1 MPLARTH
8 TCGRRPAFV
17 KGVCVLGTDKILK
30 DLQKAVLSYDPDAAV
45 KATKAAIKAK
55 VPPMDVIDEGLV
67 PAIEMVGDLFERM
80 EIFLP
85 DLMLAADAVKSST
98 SLLLPLLP
106 KEGKNIKAT
115 VIVATV
121 QGDVHE
127 IGKNIV
133 ASMLMAR
140 GFNVIDMG
148 VDVKTSDLV
157 ETTKKE
163 KAKVICASALMSS
176 TLGSQ
181 KDIVDYLASTGMRK
195 KVAVLIGGGPTS
207 KAWAKEIGA
216 DDWGADANA
225 AVKLAEKYSKAR

>member
-1 MPLARTH
+1 
-8 TCGRRPAFV
+8 V
-17 KGVCVLGTDKILK
+17 DKIMK
-30 DLQKAVLSYDPDAAV
+30 ELQKAVLAYDPDAAV
-45 KATKAAIKAK
+45 SATKAAIAAK
-55 VPPMDVIDEGLV
+55 VPPMDVIEKALV
-67 PAIEMVGDLFERM
+67 PAIEEVGDKFEKM
-80 EIFLP
+80 VIFLP

-98 SLLLPLLP
+98 ALLLPLLP
-106 KEGKNIKAT
+106 KEGKGVKAT
-115 VIVATV
+115 VVVATV

-157 ETTKKE
+157 EEVKKS

-181 KDIVDYLASTGMRK
+181 KDIVDYLSALGERK

-207 KAWAKEIGA
+207 KEWADEIGA
-216 DDWGADANA
+216 DGWGADANS
-225 AVKLAEKYSKAR
+225 AVKLAEKHSKGK

>member
-1 MPLARTH
+1 MQ
-8 TCGRRPAFV
+8 TCGRGPAFE
-17 KGVCVLGTDKILK
+17 KGVCELGADKILK
-30 DLQKAVLSYDPDAAV
+30 DLQKAILSYDPDAAV
-45 KATKAAIKAK
+45 RATKAAIQAK

-67 PAIEMVGDLFERM
+67 PAIEKVGDLFERM

-106 KEGKNIKAT
+106 KEGKGIKAT

>member
-1 MPLARTH
+1 M
-8 TCGRRPAFV
+8 GS
-17 KGVCVLGTDKILK
+17 DKIMK

-45 KATKAAIKAK
+45 RATKAAIKEK
-55 VPPMDVIDEGLV
+55 VPPMDVIEGALV
-67 PAIEMVGDLFERM
+67 PAIEEVGDLFEKM

-98 SLLLPLLP
+98 ALLLPLLP
-106 KEGKNIKAT
+106 KEGKGRKAT
-115 VIVATV
+115 VVAATV

-157 ETTKKE
+157 GMVKKE
-163 KAKVICASALMSS
+163 KAKIICASALMSS

-181 KDIVDYLASTGMRK
+181 KDIVDYLVSLKMRK
-195 KVAVLIGGGPTS
+195 NVTVLIGGGPTS

>member
-1 MPLARTH
+1 
-8 TCGRRPAFV
+8 
-17 KGVCVLGTDKILK
+17 
-30 DLQKAVLSYDPDAAV
+30 
-45 KATKAAIKAK
+45 
-55 VPPMDVIDEGLV
+55 V
-67 PAIEMVGDLFERM
+67 PAIEEVGDKFEKM
-80 EIFLP
+80 VIFLP

-98 SLLLPLLP
+98 ALLLPLLP
-106 KEGKNIKAT
+106 KGGKGIKAT
-115 VIVATV
+115 VVVATV

-157 ETTKKE
+157 EEAKKS

-181 KDIVDYLASTGMRK
+181 KDIVDYLSAVGERK

-207 KAWAKEIGA
+207 REWADEIGA
-216 DDWGADANA
+216 DGWGADANA
-225 AVKLAEKYSKAR
+225 AVKLAEKHSKGK

>member
-1 MPLARTH
+1 MS
-8 TCGRRPAFV
+8 V
-17 KGVCVLGTDKILK
+17 DKIMK

-45 KATKAAIKAK
+45 SATKAAIGAK
-55 VPPMDVIDEGLV
+55 IPPMDVIEKALV
-67 PAIEMVGDLFERM
+67 PAIEEVGDKFEKM
-80 EIFLP
+80 VIFLP

-98 SLLLPLLP
+98 ALLLPLLP
-106 KEGKNIKAT
+106 KDGKGAKAT
-115 VIVATV
+115 VVVATV

-140 GFNVIDMG
+140 GFSVIDMG

-157 ETTKKE
+157 EEARKS

-181 KDIVDYLASTGMRK
+181 KDIVDYLSAVGDRK

-207 KAWAKEIGA
+207 KEWADEIGA
-216 DDWGADANA
+216 DGWGADANA
-225 AVKLAEKYSKAR
+225 AVKLVEKHSKGK

>member
-1 MPLARTH
+1 MS
-8 TCGRRPAFV
+8 V
-17 KGVCVLGTDKILK
+17 DKIMK
-30 DLQKAVLSYDPDAAV
+30 DLQKAVLAYDPDAAV
-45 KATKAAIKAK
+45 RATKAAIGAK
-55 VPPMDVIDEGLV
+55 IPPMDVIEKGLV
-67 PAIEMVGDLFERM
+67 PAIEEVGDKFEKM
-80 EIFLP
+80 VIFLP

-98 SLLLPLLP
+98 ALLLPLLP
-106 KEGKNIKAT
+106 KEGKGRKAT
-115 VIVATV
+115 IVVATV

-140 GFNVIDMG
+140 GFTVIDMG

-157 ETTKKE
+157 EEAKKS

-181 KDIVDYLASTGMRK
+181 KDIVDYLSAVGDRK

-207 KAWAKEIGA
+207 KEWADEIGA
-216 DDWGADANA
+216 DGWGADANA
-225 AVKLAEKYSKAR
+225 AVKLVEKHSKGK

>member
-1 MPLARTH
+1 MTA
-8 TCGRRPAFV
+8 
-17 KGVCVLGTDKILK
+17 DKIMK
-30 DLQKAVLSYDPDAAV
+30 DLQKAVLAYDPDAAV
-45 KATKAAIKAK
+45 SATKAAIAAK
-55 VPPMDVIDEGLV
+55 VPPMDVIEKALV
-67 PAIEMVGDLFERM
+67 PAIEEVGDKFEKM
-80 EIFLP
+80 VIFLP

-98 SLLLPLLP
+98 ALLLPLLP
-106 KEGKNIKAT
+106 KEGKGVKAT
-115 VIVATV
+115 VVVATV

-157 ETTKKE
+157 EEVKKS

-181 KDIVDYLASTGMRK
+181 KDIVDYLSSLGERK

-207 KAWAKEIGA
+207 KEWADEIGA
-216 DDWGADANA
+216 DGWGVDANA
-225 AVKLAEKYSKAR
+225 AVKLAEKHSKGK

>member
-1 MPLARTH
+1 LS
-8 TCGRRPAFV
+8 V
-17 KGVCVLGTDKILK
+17 DKIMK
-30 DLQKAVLSYDPDAAV
+30 DLQQAVLTYDPDAAV
-45 KATKAAIKAK
+45 ASTKEAIKAK
-55 VPPMDVIDEGLV
+55 IPPMDVIEGALV
-67 PAIEMVGDLFERM
+67 PAIEKVGDLFERM

-98 SLLLPLLP
+98 ALLLPLLP
-106 KEGKNIKAT
+106 KEGKGRKAT
-115 VIVATV
+115 VVVATV

-140 GFNVIDMG
+140 GFTVIDMG

-157 ETTKKE
+157 ETVKKE
-163 KAKVICASALMSS
+163 KARIICASALMSS

-181 KDIVDYLASTGMRK
+181 KDIVDYLISLKLRK
-195 KVAVLIGGGPTS
+195 SVAVLIGGGPTS

>member
-1 MPLARTH
+1 MSVDR
-8 TCGRRPAFV
+8 
-17 KGVCVLGTDKILK
+17 IMK
-30 DLQKAVLSYDPDAAV
+30 DLQKAVLAYDPDAAV
-45 KATKAAIKAK
+45 SATKAAIAAK
-55 VPPMDVIDEGLV
+55 VPPMDVIEKALV
-67 PAIEMVGDLFERM
+67 PAIEEVGDKFEKM
-80 EIFLP
+80 VIFLP

-98 SLLLPLLP
+98 ALLLPLLP
-106 KEGKNIKAT
+106 KEGKRVKAT
-115 VIVATV
+115 VVVATV

-157 ETTKKE
+157 EEVKKS

-181 KDIVDYLASTGMRK
+181 KDIVDYLSSLGERK

-207 KAWAKEIGA
+207 KKWADEIGA
-216 DDWGADANA
+216 DGWGADANA
-225 AVKLAEKYSKAR
+225 AVKLAEKHSKGK

>member
-1 MPLARTH
+1 M
-8 TCGRRPAFV
+8 
-17 KGVCVLGTDKILK
+17 K
-30 DLQKAVLSYDPDAAV
+30 DLQKAVLAYDPDGAL

-55 VPPMDVIDEGLV
+55 VPPMDVIEGALV
-67 PAIEMVGDLFERM
+67 PAIEIVGDKFEKM

-85 DLMLAADAVKSST
+85 DLMLAADAVKAST
-98 SLLLPLLP
+98 ALLLPLLP
-106 KEGKNIKAT
+106 KDGKGIKAT
-115 VIVATV
+115 VVVATV

-148 VDVKTSDLV
+148 VDVKTSELV
-157 ETTKKE
+157 ETTMKT

-181 KDIVDYLASTGMRK
+181 KDIVDYLASTGDRK

-216 DDWGADANA
+216 DDWGIDANA
-225 AVKLAEKYSKAR
+225 AVKLTEKYSKAKAR

>member
-1 MPLARTH
+1 
-8 TCGRRPAFV
+8 
-17 KGVCVLGTDKILK
+17 LGSDKIMK

-45 KATKAAIKAK
+45 RATKAAIKEK
-55 VPPMDVIDEGLV
+55 VPPMDVIEGALV
-67 PAIEMVGDLFERM
+67 PAIEEVGDLFEKM

-98 SLLLPLLP
+98 ALLLPLLP
-106 KEGKNIKAT
+106 KEGKGRKAT
-115 VIVATV
+115 VVAATV

-157 ETTKKE
+157 GMVKKE
-163 KAKVICASALMSS
+163 KAKIICASALMSS

-181 KDIVDYLASTGMRK
+181 KDIVDYLVSLKMRK
-195 KVAVLIGGGPTS
+195 NVTVLIGGGPTS

>member
-1 MPLARTH
+1 M
-8 TCGRRPAFV
+8 
-17 KGVCVLGTDKILK
+17 DKIMK
-30 DLQKAVLSYDPDAAV
+30 ELQKAVLAYDPDAAV
-45 KATKAAIKAK
+45 SATKAAIAAK
-55 VPPMDVIDEGLV
+55 VPPMDVIEKALV
-67 PAIEMVGDLFERM
+67 PAIEEVGDKFEKM
-80 EIFLP
+80 VIFLP

-98 SLLLPLLP
+98 ALLLPLLP
-106 KEGKNIKAT
+106 KEGKGVKAT
-115 VIVATV
+115 VVVATV

-157 ETTKKE
+157 EEVKKS

-181 KDIVDYLASTGMRK
+181 KDIVDYLSALGERK

-207 KAWAKEIGA
+207 KEWADEIGA
-216 DDWGADANA
+216 DGWGADANS
-225 AVKLAEKYSKAR
+225 AVKLAEKHSKGK

>member
-1 MPLARTH
+1 MSA
-8 TCGRRPAFV
+8 
-17 KGVCVLGTDKILK
+17 DKIMK
-30 DLQKAVLSYDPDAAV
+30 DLQKAVLAYDPDAAV
-45 KATKAAIKAK
+45 RATKAAIGAK
-55 VPPMDVIDEGLV
+55 IPPMDVIEKALV
-67 PAIEMVGDLFERM
+67 PAIEEVGDKFEKM
-80 EIFLP
+80 VIFLP

-98 SLLLPLLP
+98 ALLLPLLP
-106 KEGKNIKAT
+106 KDGKGAKAT
-115 VIVATV
+115 VVVATV

-140 GFNVIDMG
+140 GFSVIDMG

-157 ETTKKE
+157 EEAKKS

-181 KDIVDYLASTGMRK
+181 KDIVDYLSAVGDRK

-207 KAWAKEIGA
+207 KEWADEIGA
-216 DDWGADANA
+216 DGWGADANA
-225 AVKLAEKYSKAR
+225 AVKLVEKHSKGK

>member
-1 MPLARTH
+1 MAI
-8 TCGRRPAFV
+8 
-17 KGVCVLGTDKILK
+17 DKVLK
-30 DLQKAVLSYDPDAAV
+30 DLQKAVLSYDSDAAV
-45 KATKAAIKAK
+45 RATKAAISAK
-55 VPPMDVIDEGLV
+55 IPPMDVIEDALV
-67 PAIEMVGDLFERM
+67 PAIEEVGDKFEKM
-80 EIFLP
+80 TIFLP
-85 DLMLAADAVKSST
+85 DLMLAADAVKAST

-106 KEGKNIKAT
+106 KEGKGIKAT
-115 VIVATV
+115 VVVATV

-148 VDVKTSDLV
+148 VDVKTSVLV
-157 ETTKKE
+157 DETQKS

-181 KDIVDYLASTGMRK
+181 KDIVDYLESLGHRK

-207 KAWAKEIGA
+207 KKWAEEIGA
-216 DDWGADANA
+216 DGWGADANA
-225 AVKLAEKYSKAR
+225 AVKLAEKFSKGK

>member
-1 MPLARTH
+1 MS
-8 TCGRRPAFV
+8 V
-17 KGVCVLGTDKILK
+17 DKIMK
-30 DLQKAVLSYDPDAAV
+30 DLQKAVLAYDPDAAV
-45 KATKAAIKAK
+45 SATKAAIKAK
-55 VPPMDVIDEGLV
+55 IPPMDVIEKGLV
-67 PAIEMVGDLFERM
+67 PAIEEVGDKFEKM
-80 EIFLP
+80 VIFLP

-98 SLLLPLLP
+98 ALLLPLLP
-106 KEGKNIKAT
+106 KDGRGAKAT
-115 VIVATV
+115 VVVATV

-157 ETTKKE
+157 EEAKKS

-181 KDIVDYLASTGMRK
+181 KDIVDYLSAVGDRK

-207 KAWAKEIGA
+207 KEWADEIGA
-216 DDWGADANA
+216 DGWGADANA
-225 AVKLAEKYSKAR
+225 AVKLVEKHSKGK

>member
-1 MPLARTH
+1 MS
-8 TCGRRPAFV
+8 V
-17 KGVCVLGTDKILK
+17 DKIMK
-30 DLQKAVLSYDPDAAV
+30 DLQKAVLAYDPDAAV
-45 KATKAAIKAK
+45 RATKAAIGAK
-55 VPPMDVIDEGLV
+55 IPPMDVIEKALV
-67 PAIEMVGDLFERM
+67 PAIEEVGDKFEKM
-80 EIFLP
+80 VIFLP

-98 SLLLPLLP
+98 ALLLPLLP
-106 KEGKNIKAT
+106 KDGKGAKAT
-115 VIVATV
+115 VVVATV

-157 ETTKKE
+157 EEAKKS

-181 KDIVDYLASTGMRK
+181 KDIVDYLSALGERK

-207 KAWAKEIGA
+207 KEWADEIGA
-216 DDWGADANA
+216 DGWGADANA
-225 AVKLAEKYSKAR
+225 AVKLVEKHSKGK

>member
-1 MPLARTH
+1 MSVDR
-8 TCGRRPAFV
+8 
-17 KGVCVLGTDKILK
+17 IMK
-30 DLQKAVLSYDPDAAV
+30 DLQKAVLAYDPDAAV
-45 KATKAAIKAK
+45 SATKAAIAAK
-55 VPPMDVIDEGLV
+55 VPPMDVIEKALV
-67 PAIEMVGDLFERM
+67 PAIEEVGDKFEKM
-80 EIFLP
+80 VIFLP

-98 SLLLPLLP
+98 ALLLPLLP
-106 KEGKNIKAT
+106 KEGKGVKAT
-115 VIVATV
+115 VVVATV

-157 ETTKKE
+157 EEVKKS

-181 KDIVDYLASTGMRK
+181 KDIVDYLSSLGERK

-207 KAWAKEIGA
+207 KKWADEIGA
-216 DDWGADANA
+216 DGWGADANA
-225 AVKLAEKYSKAR
+225 AVKLAEKHSKGK

>member
-1 MPLARTH
+1 
-8 TCGRRPAFV
+8 
-17 KGVCVLGTDKILK
+17 
-30 DLQKAVLSYDPDAAV
+30 
-45 KATKAAIKAK
+45 
-55 VPPMDVIDEGLV
+55 V
-67 PAIEMVGDLFERM
+67 PAIEEVGDKFEKM
-80 EIFLP
+80 VIFLP

-98 SLLLPLLP
+98 ALLLPLLP
-106 KEGKNIKAT
+106 KEGKGRKAT
-115 VIVATV
+115 IVVATV

-157 ETTKKE
+157 EEAKKS

-181 KDIVDYLASTGMRK
+181 KDIVDYLSAVGDRK

-207 KAWAKEIGA
+207 KEWADEIGA
-216 DDWGADANA
+216 DGWGADANA
-225 AVKLAEKYSKAR
+225 AVKLVEKHSKGK

>member
-1 MPLARTH
+1 MDA
-8 TCGRRPAFV
+8 
-17 KGVCVLGTDKILK
+17 DKIMK
-30 DLQKAVLSYDPDAAV
+30 DLQDAVLCYDPGAAV
-45 KATKAAIKAK
+45 KLTKAAIKAK
-55 VPPMDVIDEGLV
+55 VPPMDVIEEALV
-67 PAIEMVGDLFERM
+67 PAIEKVGDKFERM

-98 SLLLPLLP
+98 ELLLPLLP
-106 KEGKNIKAT
+106 KEGRGIKAT
-115 VIVATV
+115 VVVATV

-157 ETTKKE
+157 ETVKNR
-163 KAKVICASALMSS
+163 KARVICASALMSS

-181 KDIVDYLASTGMRK
+181 KDIVDYLVAVGERK

-207 KAWAKEIGA
+207 KDWAKEIGA
-216 DDWGADANA
+216 DAWGADANA
-225 AVKLAEKYSKAR
+225 AVKLTEKYSKAR

>member
-1 MPLARTH
+1 MS
-8 TCGRRPAFV
+8 V
-17 KGVCVLGTDKILK
+17 DKIMK
-30 DLQKAVLSYDPDAAV
+30 DLQKAVLTYDPDAAV
-45 KATKAAIKAK
+45 SATKAAIGAK
-55 VPPMDVIDEGLV
+55 IPPMDVIEKALV
-67 PAIEMVGDLFERM
+67 PAIEEVGDKFEKM
-80 EIFLP
+80 VIFLP

-98 SLLLPLLP
+98 ALLLPLLP
-106 KEGKNIKAT
+106 KEGRRAKAT
-115 VIVATV
+115 VVVATV

-148 VDVKTSDLV
+148 VDVKSSDLV
-157 ETTKKE
+157 EEAKKS

-181 KDIVDYLASTGMRK
+181 KDIVDYLSALGERK

-207 KAWAKEIGA
+207 KEWADEIGA
-216 DDWGADANA
+216 DGWGADANA
-225 AVKLAEKYSKAR
+225 AVKLAEKHSKRK

>member
-1 MPLARTH
+1 MS
-8 TCGRRPAFV
+8 V
-17 KGVCVLGTDKILK
+17 DKIMK

-45 KATKAAIKAK
+45 SATKAAIGAK
-55 VPPMDVIDEGLV
+55 IPPMDVIEKALV
-67 PAIEMVGDLFERM
+67 PAIEEVGDKFEKM
-80 EIFLP
+80 VIFLP

-98 SLLLPLLP
+98 ALLLPLLP
-106 KEGKNIKAT
+106 KDGKGAKAT
-115 VIVATV
+115 VVVATV
-121 QGDVHE
+121 PGDVHE

-140 GFNVIDMG
+140 GFSVIDMG

-157 ETTKKE
+157 EEARKS

-181 KDIVDYLASTGMRK
+181 KDIVDYLSAVGDRK

-207 KAWAKEIGA
+207 KEWADEIGA
-216 DDWGADANA
+216 DGWGADANA
-225 AVKLAEKYSKAR
+225 AVKLVEKHSKGK

>member
-1 MPLARTH
+1 MS
-8 TCGRRPAFV
+8 V
-17 KGVCVLGTDKILK
+17 DKIMK
-30 DLQKAVLSYDPDAAV
+30 DLQQAVLTYDPDAAV
-45 KATKAAIKAK
+45 ASTKEAIKAK
-55 VPPMDVIDEGLV
+55 IPPMDVIEGALV
-67 PAIEMVGDLFERM
+67 PAIEKVGDLFERM

-98 SLLLPLLP
+98 ALLLPLLP
-106 KEGKNIKAT
+106 KEGKGRKAT
-115 VIVATV
+115 VVVATV

-140 GFNVIDMG
+140 GFTVIDMG

-157 ETTKKE
+157 ETVKKE
-163 KAKVICASALMSS
+163 KARIICASALMSS

-181 KDIVDYLASTGMRK
+181 KDIVDYLISLKLRK
-195 KVAVLIGGGPTS
+195 SVAVLIGGGPTS